1 MGRYVGAESELA
13 IISIRLLSRAL
24 VVYIDTS
31 LAELINDRGAAEMSK
46 IFDSISVYSVNI
58 SGESSGSILLMSGS
72 RELGAKL
79 NLLDTKSRP

>member
-13 IISIRLLSRAL
+13 IMSIRLLSRAL

-31 LAELINDRGAAEMSK
+31 LAELINDRVEGEMSK

-58 SGESSGSILLMSGS
+58 SGESSGSILVMSGS

-79 NLLDTKSRP
+79 NLSDTKSRP